1 MDITCRFSKTT
12 LGRCTAKAVISVLLA
27 AGLSPAITPKVVH
40 AQDVT
45 PPEPAPPRPPIV
57 GFADTH
63 VHQFANL
70 AFGGLEVWGSPVD
83 PSLDP
88 TAFLDAP
95 DDARRRALPNSDYI
109 YVSNSEVD
117 GYVSVADAPVRNT
130 PLASFCDNGS
140 CWPQC
145 PAGTGVQGN
154 ACWRVTIHG
163 DNGGADLLASAVED
177 VDHHG
182 ILGYPDMD
190 GWPAWNI
197 VTAQQVYWEW
207 LKRAHDHGMKLMVM
221 LAVNNSVLCSVG
233 VHKTAFGCADDGSV
247 DRQIQGA
254 KDLEQYIDAVEGGP
268 GMGFYRIVYSAAE
281 ARQAIQDGKL
291 AVVLGTEVDT
301 EWGCKVDDPSCT
313 DDSIVAHVK
322 EYRNRGI
329 RVVFPVHVI
338 DNGFGGSAAYT
349 GLFEVDSFLVN
360 GKFYDLDTNCPAG
373 IEWRSGLRKDIADVQ
388 KTVNDALVLL
398 AATGPAAL
406 PVVLPVLGPIV
417 TGLVAAS
424 SQLTLLTP
432 LPLLSPVLT
441 VAAPILATVLPLATV
456 ALVALIE
463 TLPGEAGSAPAPNC
477 NQRMLT
483 HAGETL
489 VQALMD
495 QRMIIDIDHTDTST
509 LERILEIAQTQ
520 SYPGIES
527 GHTGL
532 VGASNTQA
540 EATPILAARGQQF
553 KYEASGRHEGNK
565 TDDHVN
571 RILGLGGTLSLGLG
585 AGSRAAIKEY
595 SSRQVPF
602 DCGKSSD
609 GFAQAYLY
617 ATRDLQVSAMSFGSD
632 LNGFSGWPA
641 PRFGP
646 QHCGQGTPTGGAPD
660 TSTTY
665 NPVGTRLIYDSSLTD
680 YFGAPLDQYQF
691 GNRTWDFNVDGFAH
705 VGLYPDFIADLQA
718 HGLTHEDLAPLFNGV
733 EAYVRMWEKVDD
745 NEAPTV
751 RCGTVGADWHASDV
765 TVPCI
770 AFDTG
775 WGLQKAADA
784 SFSVAT
790 AVVDGVET
798 SNASTGTHPDVCDL
812 DPVQKCTAVQPIAG
826 IKVDKKAP
834 TILLT
839 TPADGT
845 PVYTANQSV
854 VADYSCSDG
863 GSGVATCAG
872 PIAAG
877 AALDTSVGAHPF
889 TVVSTD
895 NVNNGSSQ
903 SHPYNV
909 AFGICPL
916 YDSTTAKKAGST
928 IPIKIQLCDASGR
941 NLSSSSIVVHATGV
955 TLTST
960 NAPTAL
966 DDSGNA
972 NPDFDFRYDSGLGGY
987 IFNLSTKGY
996 GTGTYTLNFTA
1007 NGDPT
1012 THNTTFAV
1020 R

>member
-1 MDITCRFSKTT
+1 MDITCRFSKTD
-12 LGRCTAKAVISVLLA
+12 LARWTAKALITALSAALLA
-27 AGLSPAITPKVVH
+27 PATATSVVH

-45 PPEPAPPRPPIV
+45 PPVPAPPRPPIV

-88 TAFLDAP
+88 NAFLGSP

-109 YVSNSEVD
+109 FVSNSEVD
-117 GYVSVADAPVRNT
+117 GYVSVADVPVRNT
-130 PLASFCDNGS
+130 PLATSCDNGS

-145 PAGTGVQGN
+145 PAGSGVQGN
-154 ACWRVTIHG
+154 ACWKVTIHG
-163 DNGGADLLASAVED
+163 DNGGADLLAYAVEE

-182 ILGYPDMD
+182 ILGFPDMD

-221 LAVNNSVLCSVG
+221 LAVNNSVLCGVG
-233 VHKTAFGCADDGSV
+233 VHKTAFGCGDDGSV

-254 KDLEQYIDAVEGGP
+254 KNLEQYIDAVEGGP

-301 EWGCKVDDPSCT
+301 EWGCKVDEPSCT
-313 DDSIVAHVK
+313 DDLILQHVQ
-322 EYRNRGI
+322 EYRDRGI

-360 GKFYDLDTNCPAG
+360 GKFYDLNTTCPAG
-373 IEWRSGLRKDIADVQ
+373 IEWRSGLRKDIGDVQ
-388 KTVNDALVLL
+388 QTVNDTLVGLAVAAPLL
-398 AATGPAAL
+398 PAAL
-406 PVVLPVLGPIV
+406 AVALPILGPIV
-417 TGLVAAS
+417 GGLIAASPQLSLVA
-424 SQLTLLTP
+424 
-432 LPLLSPVLT
+432 PLLSSFLPLSG
-441 VAAPILATVLPLATV
+441 PLLTVLPVATV
-456 ALVALIE
+456 ALIALIE
-463 TLPGEAGSAPAPNC
+463 ALPGEAGSAPAPNC
-477 NQRMLT
+477 NQRTLT

-489 VQALMD
+489 VNALMD
-495 QRMIIDIDHTDTST
+495 QRMIIDIDHTDTAT
-509 LERILEIAQTQ
+509 LERILDVAQTRH
-520 SYPGIES
+520 YPGIES

-540 EATPILAARGQQF
+540 EATPILAARGQTF

-571 RILGLGGTLSLGLG
+571 RILNLGGTLSLGLG
-585 AGSRAAIKEY
+585 AGSRAAIKEH
-595 SSRQVPF
+595 SSGQVPF

-617 ATRDLQVSAMSFGSD
+617 ATRDLHVSAMSFGSD

-641 PRFGP
+641 PRFGS

-660 TSTTY
+660 TSPTY
-665 NPVGTRLIYDSSLTD
+665 NPAGTRLVYDSSLTD
-680 YFGAPLDQYQF
+680 YFGAPLDQYRF

-718 HGLTHEDLAPLFNGV
+718 HGVTHDDLAPLFNGV

-751 RCGTVGADWHASDV
+751 RCGTVGGSWHASDV
-765 TVPCI
+765 AVPCI
-770 AFDTG
+770 AFDPG
-775 WGLQKAADA
+775 WGLQDGADA
-784 SFSVAT
+784 SFSVST
-790 AVVDGVET
+790 AVPDGVET
-798 SNASTGTHPDVCDL
+798 SNASTATHPDVCDL
-812 DPVQKCTAVQPIAG
+812 DPVKKCTAVVPVAG

-839 TPADGT
+839 TPAAGT
-845 PVYTANQSV
+845 PVYTVNQSV
-854 VADYSCSDG
+854 IADYSCSDG

-872 PIAAG
+872 PVAAG
-877 AALDTSVGAHPF
+877 AALDTSVGTHAF
-889 TVVSTD
+889 TVLSSD
-895 NVNNGSSQ
+895 GVNNGSSQ
-903 SHPYNV
+903 SHPYNA

-928 IPIKIQLCDASGR
+928 IPIKLQLCDAAGR
-941 NLSSSSIVVHATGV
+941 NLSSSSIVVHATEV

-960 NAPTAL
+960 NAPAAL
-966 DDSGNA
+966 DDAGNA
-972 NPDFDFRYDSGLGGY
+972 NPDFDFRYDAGLGGY
-987 IFNLSTKGY
+987 VFNVSTKGY
-996 GTGTYTLNFTA
+996 RTGTYALSFTA

-1012 THNTTFAV
+1012 IHQTTFAV